1 MAHDFPETAVGAL
14 GDGFGESDDPCNN
27 LVVRGMLGAE
37 LDEEGAASEGELSL
51 FLYPSSEEEEDD
63 DNEGGRTRERG
74 PQGGSRGK
82 GDWRRHGYEGAAAV
96 VDEWEDDDDDASES
110 DARSVSPSAVSIQTT
125 FLHSILPDLSPT
137 WRMGPAARPLLG
149 DDQSMSLAELFALE
163 DQPENLFLDGEGKI
177 VAATRW
183 KLVERLTTDPG
194 KGARCARVRLMGG
207 CCCQS
212 RCWLC

>member
-14 GDGFGESDDPCNN
+14 DDGFGESDDPCN

-37 LDEEGAASEGELSL
+37 LDEGGAASEGELSL
-51 FLYPSSEEEEDD
+51 FLYPSSEEEEE
-63 DNEGGRTRERG
+63 EGGRTRERG
-74 PQGGSRGK
+74 LQGGSRGK

-96 VDEWEDDDDDASES
+96 VDEWEDDGKVSES
-110 DARSVSPSAVSIQTT
+110 DSRSVSPSAVSIQTT

-149 DDQSMSLAELFALE
+149 DDQPMSLAELFALE
-163 DQPENLFLDGEGKI
+163 DQPENLLLDGEGRI

-194 KGARCARVRLMGG
+194 KGAGCARVRLMGG
-207 CCCQS
+207 CRCQS
-212 RCWLC
+212 RCRLC